1 MLEIIRTLIVI
12 VIFFLPVIF
21 IWLIRED
28 MWNTS
33 LKEVQDEHKY
43 SDNYVKEQEEKENKE
58 NDKRYTSN

>member
-1 MLEIIRTLIVI
+1 MLEIIRILIVI

-33 LKEVQDEHKY
+33 LKEVEDEHKY
-43 SDNYVKEQEEKENKE
+43 SDNYIKEQEEKRNKE

>member
-1 MLEIIRTLIVI
+1 MLEIIRILIVI

-33 LKEVQDEHKY
+33 LREVQDEHKY
-43 SDNYVKEQEEKENKE
+43 SDNYAKEQEEKRNKE

>member
-1 MLEIIRTLIVI
+1 MLEIIRILIVI

>member
-1 MLEIIRTLIVI
+1 MLEIIRILIVI

-33 LKEVQDEHKY
+33 LKEVEDEHKY

-58 NDKRYTSN
+58 NDKRYISN

>member
-43 SDNYVKEQEEKENKE
+43 SDNYVKEQEEKRNKE
-58 NDKRYTSN
+58 NDKGYTSN

>member
-1 MLEIIRTLIVI
+1 MLEIIRILIVI

-43 SDNYVKEQEEKENKE
+43 SDNYAKEQEEKENKE

>member
-1 MLEIIRTLIVI
+1 MLEIIRILIVI

-28 MWNTS
+28 MWSTS

>member
-1 MLEIIRTLIVI
+1 MLELIRILIVI

-33 LKEVQDEHKY
+33 LKEVEDEHKY
-43 SDNYVKEQEEKENKE
+43 SDNYIKEQEEKRNKE

>member
-1 MLEIIRTLIVI
+1 MLEIIRILIVI

-58 NDKRYTSN
+58 NDKKYTSN

>member
-1 MLEIIRTLIVI
+1 MLEIIRILIVI

-33 LKEVQDEHKY
+33 LKEVEDEHKY
-43 SDNYVKEQEEKENKE
+43 SDNYVKEQEEKRNKE
-58 NDKRYTSN
+58 NAI

>member
-1 MLEIIRTLIVI
+1 MLEIIRILIVI

-28 MWNTS
+28 MWNAS
-33 LKEVQDEHKY
+33 LKEVEDEHKY

>member
-1 MLEIIRTLIVI
+1 MLEIIRILIVI

-58 NDKRYTSN
+58 NDKRYASN

>member
-33 LKEVQDEHKY
+33 LKEVEDEHKY
-43 SDNYVKEQEEKENKE
+43 SDNYVKEQEEKRNKE

>member
-1 MLEIIRTLIVI
+1 MLEIIRILIVI

-43 SDNYVKEQEEKENKE
+43 SDNYVKEQEEKEN
-58 NDKRYTSN
+58 DKRYASN

>member
-1 MLEIIRTLIVI
+1 MLEIIRILIVI

-33 LKEVQDEHKY
+33 LKEVEDEHKY
-43 SDNYVKEQEEKENKE
+43 SDNYVKEQEEKRNKE

>member
-1 MLEIIRTLIVI
+1 MLEIIRILIII

-43 SDNYVKEQEEKENKE
+43 SDNYVKEQEEKRNKE
-58 NDKRYTSN
+58 NDKGYTSN

>member
-1 MLEIIRTLIVI
+1 MLEIIRILIVI

-58 NDKRYTSN
+58 NDKIYTSN

>member
-33 LKEVQDEHKY
+33 LKEVEDEHKY
-43 SDNYVKEQEEKENKE
+43 SDNYVKEQEEKRNKE
-58 NDKRYTSN
+58 NDKGYTSN

>member
-1 MLEIIRTLIVI
+1 MLEIIRILIII

>member
-43 SDNYVKEQEEKENKE
+43 SDNYVKEQEEKRNKE

>member
-1 MLEIIRTLIVI
+1 MLEIIRILIVI

-43 SDNYVKEQEEKENKE
+43 SYNYVKEQEEKENKE

>member
-1 MLEIIRTLIVI
+1 MLEIIRILIVI

-43 SDNYVKEQEEKENKE
+43 SDNYVKEQEEKENKK

>member
-1 MLEIIRTLIVI
+1 MLEIIRILIVI
-12 VIFFLPVIF
+12 VILFLPVIF
-21 IWLIRED
+21 IALIRED

-58 NDKRYTSN
+58 NDKKYTSN

>member
-1 MLEIIRTLIVI
+1 MLEIIRILIVI

-43 SDNYVKEQEEKENKE
+43 SDNYAKEQEEKRNKE